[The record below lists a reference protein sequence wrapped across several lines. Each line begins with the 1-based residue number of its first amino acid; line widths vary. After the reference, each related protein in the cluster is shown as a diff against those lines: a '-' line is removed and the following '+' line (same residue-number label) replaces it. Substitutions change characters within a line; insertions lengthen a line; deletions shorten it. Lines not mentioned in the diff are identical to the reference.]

1 MVVAVTRLGFAM
13 LALLVASPAAA
24 PANLH
29 VRQVVA
35 KGSPLPT
42 EGAYGYVRVVR
53 QDGSKVLQRRL
64 RGRGLVPFTTVT
76 LAPGRYHLLSWQ
88 RYCDGNC
95 LRLDPPSDRCARW
108 FRLHRGQRLVAT
120 ITVRYGSGCRIS
132 YG

>member
-1 MVVAVTRLGFAM
+1 MIRAALVLVGLAVLCG
-13 LALLVASPAAA
+13 SGSAATVSR
-24 PANLH
+24 LH
-29 VRQVVA
+29 VKQVVA

-53 QDGSKVLQRRL
+53 QDGSKAVQRRL
-64 RGRGLVPFTTVT
+64 RGAGLVPVTTVT

-95 LRLDPPSDRCARW
+95 RLLGPPADRCARW
-108 FRLHRGQRLVAT
+108 FRIHRGQRLVAT

-132 YG
+132 Y